1 MTWKTIEAAREIRQ
15 WTTQIVI
22 PTVAV
27 GVAIVVT
34 PELNPIYVE
43 SKAMGLSLK
52 T

>member
-1 MTWKTIEAAREIRQ
+1 MVTKKFRQ

-34 PELNPIYVE
+34 PELNKRYVE
-43 SKAMGLSLK
+43 SKATCLSLK